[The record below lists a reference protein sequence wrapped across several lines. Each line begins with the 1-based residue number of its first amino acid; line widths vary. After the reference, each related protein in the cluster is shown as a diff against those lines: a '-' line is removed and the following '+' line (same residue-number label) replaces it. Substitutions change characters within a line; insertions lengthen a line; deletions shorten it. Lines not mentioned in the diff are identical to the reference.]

1 MCNFAFCKYLH
12 SYSRGSSTSTSNIG
26 SGSNMKWNQIKFA
39 LEFRRFRA
47 ESSQSA
53 VNRRHCHSTSSLSLI
68 FYFPLSLF
76 LSVSLCLSPPER
88 TLHKTKSR
96 DENLLYYY
104 YDYWAFMRARWEH
117 RKLQILRIQRN
128 PFNHAPKALPHHP
141 PCALPPLLLTLCYY
155 AAQCWRQMD
164 FYNSLRGCISK
175 SNFRF
180 SLKAFSLAS
189 SVPGIALSATLQSVH
204 ATWSR
209 CQGQHLSN

>member
-12 SYSRGSSTSTSNIG
+12 SYSSSTSSSTNGSNIG

-53 VNRRHCHSTSSLSLI
+53 VNRRHCHSASSLSLI
-68 FYFPLSLF
+68 FCFPLSLF
-76 LSVSLCLSPPER
+76 LSLCLSPPEW

-104 YDYWAFMRARWEH
+104 YYYWAFMRARWEH
-117 RKLQILRIQRN
+117 RKLQILCIQRN
-128 PFNHAPKALPHHP
+128 PFNHAPKALLHHP
-141 PCALPPLLLTLCYY
+141 PLPSLLLTLCHY

-189 SVPGIALSATLQSVH
+189 SVAGIALSATLQSVH
-204 ATWSR
+204 ATWLPCWHS
-209 CQGQHLSN
+209 QHLSN